1 MDHNPKHAADWQELL
16 RIAQGGSLVV
26 ERVRIPEKGIAVE
39 GQFTLPELARLSL
52 EDQVFIVAFL
62 RSHGSIK
69 EMEQTFGVSYP
80 TIKARLNR
88 ISGQLQFVETDPSPS
103 RAEILARLKSGEI
116 SAEEAIRIWRRSNDS
131 QLRRHRCSYARVANA
146 AALDS
151 AVPVVDSG
159 RPVVADHFSGTGGH
173 RHRRPHQHLAPDRP
187 VLELSVWPA
196 WHRHPRE
203 RARQQRAR
211 SHSVKVS
218 CPILALFSGERVGN
232 QNSQRARTTGGM
244 Q

>member
-1 MDHNPKHAADWQELL
+1 MDPNPKPASDWQELL

-39 GQFTLPELARLSL
+39 GQFTLPELARLTL

-88 ISGQLQFVETDPSPS
+88 ISGQLNFIETDPSPS

-116 SAEEAIRIWRRSNDS
+116 SAEEAIRNLESLN
-131 QLRRHRCSYARVANA
+131 QE
-146 AALDS
+146 
-151 AVPVVDSG
+151 AV
-159 RPVVADHFSGTGGH
+159 
-173 RHRRPHQHLAPDRP
+173 
-187 VLELSVWPA
+187 
-196 WHRHPRE
+196 
-203 RARQQRAR
+203 
-211 SHSVKVS
+211 K
-218 CPILALFSGERVGN
+218 
-232 QNSQRARTTGGM
+232 
-244 Q
+244 